1 MNETTSTQTNQKL
14 WEQVLVE
21 IELSV
26 SEATFNTW
34 FSDTQILRQEN
45 GTVYVGVPNEFVR
58 TWITEKYDK
67 KILKLLRKFA
77 NDVRNVTYE
86 VANINSKNDNSSN
99 TAASQSK
106 NDKNTLPLSESKQK
120 TTAKKEKEGSTDANL
135 NPGYSFRS
143 FVVGSF
149 NELAHAASQAVIEDP
164 GSAYN
169 PLFIYGKTGFGKTHL
184 IQAIGNHIRE
194 NTNKKAHYVT
204 SEKFAVD
211 YVNSVQSNNV
221 NEFKNEYR
229 QHDVLI
235 MDDIQFLSQKKKTQ
249 EELFHL
255 FNTLHDNNK
264 QIVFSSDMHPNYL
277 KDMEDRLKS
286 RFNAGMIV
294 DISPPGKESR
304 QAILRQKAKEKGLN
318 LSEEVTEYVAEAIE
332 SNIRELE
339 GAVNAIAIQAQV
351 SDDDLSL
358 QKIKELIKDNVN
370 SQNTVNID
378 DVIETV
384 SNFYNIDADK
394 IHDKTRKQKIVKPRQ
409 IIMYLLREDYNFAY
423 PAIGEKIGDRDHTTV
438 IHSYK
443 KIKKALETDSEL
455 AQDIHQI
462 RALL

>member
-1 MNETTSTQTNQKL
+1 MEETTTTKTNEKL

-34 FSDTQILRQEN
+34 FTDTAILRREN
-45 GTVYVGVPNEFVR
+45 GTVFVGVPNEFVR
-58 TWITEKYDK
+58 TWIKEKYDK
-67 KILKLLRKFA
+67 KILKLLRKFS

-86 VANINSKNDNSSN
+86 VANISNKSDNSQSN
-99 TAASQSK
+99 KTVK
-106 NDKNTLPLSESKQK
+106 NTSSEGNTLPLSE
-120 TTAKKEKEGSTDANL
+120 TKKLQNNQSQTEKSNNL
-135 NPGYSFRS
+135 NSEYSFES

-149 NELAHAASQAVIEDP
+149 NELAHAASQAVVEDP
-164 GSAYN
+164 GTAYN

-184 IQAIGNHIRE
+184 IQAIGNHIQN
-194 NTNKKAHYVT
+194 NTNHQACYTT

-211 YVNSVQSNNV
+211 YVNSVQDNNV
-221 NEFKNEYR
+221 NSFKKKYR
-229 QHDVLI
+229 KHDVLI

-255 FNTLHDNNK
+255 FNTLYDNNK

-294 DISPPGKESR
+294 DISPPEQESR
-304 QAILRQKAKEKGLN
+304 IAILKQKAKEKGLN
-318 LSEEVTEYVAEAIE
+318 LSEEIINYIAGSIE

-339 GAVNAIAIQAQV
+339 GAVNAIAIQAEV
-351 SDDDLSL
+351 SDGDLSL
-358 QKIKELIKDNVN
+358 QTVKDLIRDNVN
-370 SQNTVNID
+370 SQNTIRVE
-378 DVIETV
+378 DVVETV
-384 SNFYNIDADK
+384 ANFYNIDSGK
-394 IHDKTRKQKIVKPRQ
+394 IHEKTRKRKIVKPRQ
-409 IIMYLLREDYNFAY
+409 IIMFLLREDYNFAY

-443 KIKKALETDSEL
+443 KIKEKLDTDSDL

>member
-1 MNETTSTQTNQKL
+1 MEETATTKTNEKL

-21 IELSV
+21 IELEV

-34 FSDTQILRQEN
+34 FTDTTILRREN

-77 NDVRNVTYE
+77 EDVRNVSYE
-86 VANINSKNDNSSN
+86 VANISGNSDKSQSNNTNQTSGSSN
-99 TAASQSK
+99 
-106 NDKNTLPLSESKQK
+106 NTLPLSQSKQVK
-120 TTAKKEKEGSTDANL
+120 NAKSETEKSNNL
-135 NPGYSFRS
+135 NPEYSFES

-149 NELAHAASQAVIEDP
+149 NELAHAASQAVVEDP
-164 GSAYN
+164 GTAYN

-184 IQAIGNHIRE
+184 IQAIGNHIQN
-194 NTNKKAHYVT
+194 NTGHQACYTT

-211 YVNSVQSNNV
+211 YVNSVQDNNV
-221 NEFKNEYR
+221 NKFKKEYR
-229 QHDVLI
+229 EHDVLI

-255 FNTLHDNNK
+255 FNTLYDNNK

-294 DISPPGKESR
+294 DISPPEQESR
-304 QAILRQKAKEKGLN
+304 VAILNQKAKEKGLN
-318 LSEEVTEYVAEAIE
+318 LSEEIIDYIANSIE

-351 SDDDLSL
+351 SDGDLSL
-358 QKIKELIKDNVN
+358 QTVKDLIRDNVN
-370 SQNTVNID
+370 SQNTVRVE
-378 DVIETV
+378 DVVETV
-384 SNFYNIDADK
+384 ANFYNIDADK
-394 IHDKTRKQKIVKPRQ
+394 VHEKTRKRKIVRPRQ
-409 IIMYLLREDYNFAY
+409 IIMFLLREDYNFAY

-443 KIKKALETDSEL
+443 KINEQLDTDSDL

>member
-1 MNETTSTQTNQKL
+1 MNKTTSTQTNQKL

-34 FSDTQILRQEN
+34 FSDTRILRQDN

-67 KILKLLRKFA
+67 KIIKLLRKFA
-77 NDVRNVTYE
+77 DDVRNVEYQ
-86 VANINSKNDNSSN
+86 VASTSSN
-99 TAASQSK
+99 KNSDSQTAAENQSGG
-106 NDKNTLPLSESKQK
+106 NTLPLSQTKQQTK
-120 TTAKKEKEGSTDANL
+120 TVNKNNNKKANL
-135 NPGYSFRS
+135 NPEYSFQS

-194 NTNKKAHYVT
+194 STNKKAHYVT

-221 NEFKNEYR
+221 NKFKNKYR

-304 QAILRQKAKEKGLN
+304 QAILRQKAKEKGLS
-318 LSEEVTEYVAEAIE
+318 LSEEVISYVAEAIE

-339 GAVNAIAIQAQV
+339 GAVNAVAIQAQV
-351 SDDDLSL
+351 SDNDLSL

-443 KIKKALETDSEL
+443 KIKKSLETDSEL

>member
-1 MNETTSTQTNQKL
+1 MEETATTKTNEKL

-21 IELSV
+21 IELEV

-34 FSDTQILRQEN
+34 FTDTTILRREN

-77 NDVRNVTYE
+77 EDVRNVSYE
-86 VANINSKNDNSSN
+86 VANISGNSDKSQSNKTNQTSGSSN
-99 TAASQSK
+99 
-106 NDKNTLPLSESKQK
+106 NTLPLSQSKQVK
-120 TTAKKEKEGSTDANL
+120 NAKSETEKSNNL
-135 NPGYSFRS
+135 NPEYSFES

-149 NELAHAASQAVIEDP
+149 NELAHAASQAVVEDP
-164 GSAYN
+164 GTAYN

-184 IQAIGNHIRE
+184 IQAIGNHIQN
-194 NTNKKAHYVT
+194 NTGHQACYTT

-211 YVNSVQSNNV
+211 YVNSVQDNNV
-221 NEFKNEYR
+221 NKFKKEYR
-229 QHDVLI
+229 KHDVLI

-255 FNTLHDNNK
+255 FNTLYDNNK

-294 DISPPGKESR
+294 DISPPEQESR
-304 QAILRQKAKEKGLN
+304 VAILNQKAKEKGLN
-318 LSEEVTEYVAEAIE
+318 LSEEIIDYIANSIE

-351 SDDDLSL
+351 SDGDLSL
-358 QKIKELIKDNVN
+358 QTVKDLIRDNVN
-370 SQNTVNID
+370 SQNTVRVE
-378 DVIETV
+378 DVVETV
-384 SNFYNIDADK
+384 ANFYNIDADK
-394 IHDKTRKQKIVKPRQ
+394 VHEKTRKRKIVRPRQ
-409 IIMYLLREDYNFAY
+409 IIMFLLREDYNFAY

-443 KIKKALETDSEL
+443 KINEQLDTDSDL

>member
-1 MNETTSTQTNQKL
+1 MEETTTTKTNEKL

-34 FSDTQILRQEN
+34 FTDTTILRREK
-45 GTVYVGVPNEFVR
+45 GTVYIGVPNEFVR
-58 TWITEKYDK
+58 TWIKEKYDK
-67 KILKLLRKFA
+67 KILKLLRKFSD
-77 NDVRNVTYE
+77 DVRNVSYE
-86 VANINSKNDNSSN
+86 VANINDNSDS
-99 TAASQSK
+99 SQK
-106 NDKNTLPLSESKQK
+106 NKTNRTSDTEGNTLPLSETKQLHQ
-120 TTAKKEKEGSTDANL
+120 TQSQTEKSNNL
-135 NPGYSFRS
+135 NPEYSFQS

-149 NELAHAASQAVIEDP
+149 NELAHAASQAVVEDP
-164 GSAYN
+164 GTAYN

-184 IQAIGNHIRE
+184 IQAIGNHIQN
-194 NTNKKAHYVT
+194 NTDKQACYTT

-211 YVNSVQSNNV
+211 YVNSVQDNNV
-221 NEFKNEYR
+221 NSFKKKYR
-229 QHDVLI
+229 KHDVLI

-255 FNTLHDNNK
+255 FNTLYDNNK

-294 DISPPGKESR
+294 DISPPERESR
-304 QAILRQKAKEKGLN
+304 VAILNQKSKEKGLN
-318 LSEEVTEYVAEAIE
+318 LSSEIINYIADSID

-339 GAVNAIAIQAQV
+339 GAINAIAIQAEV
-351 SDDDLSL
+351 SDGDLSL
-358 QKIKELIKDNVN
+358 QTVKDLIRDNVN
-370 SQNTVNID
+370 SQNTIRVE
-378 DVIETV
+378 DVVETV
-384 SNFYNIDADK
+384 ANFYNIDSSK
-394 IHDKTRKQKIVKPRQ
+394 IHEKTRKRKIVKPRQ
-409 IIMYLLREDYNFAY
+409 IIMFLLREDYNYAY

-443 KIKKALETDSEL
+443 KIKEKLDTDSDL